1 MNLKKIFTREVKVG
15 LTFVTA
21 IIAIIVGIN
30 FLKGINVFVPANHY
44 YLKFEN
50 IDGLVESNGVF
61 IKGFKVGQVRKISY
75 DFKKDEPFVVDIAIN
90 SDIKLPKGTIAYL
103 FDESLLGG
111 KGINIKLANNTNNYI
126 SGDTLTSDVELGLMA
141 DMADM
146 IPTIKTTISNVDS
159 LLISVNSLVNSDEI
173 KNSLAEFEDITANL
187 KKSTARLDRM
197 MSKEF
202 PSILYDVNLITTDL
216 KVLTGELSKIE
227 YEDIFLSIDSTMTNL
242 QDLSNRIN
250 SSEGTIGLLLNDNG
264 LYNNLNTTMSSVNTL
279 LIDLKDNP
287 KRYVHF
293 SVFGKKAE

>member
-15 LTFVTA
+15 LTFVAA
-21 IIAIIVGIN
+21 IVAIIVGIN

-61 IKGFKVGQVRKISY
+61 IKGFKVGQVRKITY
-75 DFKKDEPFVVDIAIN
+75 DFKKEEPFVVSIAIN
-90 SDIKLPKGTIAYL
+90 NDIKLPKGTIAYL

-111 KGINIKLANNTNNYI
+111 KGINIELANNTNNYL
-126 SGDTLTSDVELGLMA
+126 SGDTLTSGVELGLMA

-159 LLISVNSLVNSDEI
+159 LLNSVNSLVNSEEI

-197 MSKEF
+197 MSNEF
-202 PSILYDVNLITTDL
+202 PSILNDVNLITSDI